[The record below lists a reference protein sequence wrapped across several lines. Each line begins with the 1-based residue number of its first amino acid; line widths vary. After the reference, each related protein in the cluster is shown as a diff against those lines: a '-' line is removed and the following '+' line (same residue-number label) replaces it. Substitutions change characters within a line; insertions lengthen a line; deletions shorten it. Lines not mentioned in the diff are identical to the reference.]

1 MELRQLRYF
10 VTAIEAGTLTKAA
23 EILSVA
29 QPAVSQQ
36 ILKLEEELGEQL
48 LMRHSRGVEPTEAGA
63 RLLSHAAAILR
74 QLDAAREDLNE
85 LKGEPAGEVR
95 IGMPRSITELIGVS
109 LFEECGRRLPKVGVT
124 MIERLSEGLNEL
136 LADGRLDLAFSYNP
150 EQLAASAYE
159 PLVQLDLSLVAPK
172 DVPLPASSEGTIP
185 FAMAAKLPLI
195 MPTLPHGLRVLAE
208 ETAAAAGLALN
219 IAHQIDSVSL
229 IAEMV
234 IANLGCTIHPIG
246 AFRRA
251 VAGGMV
257 VCRRIV
263 DPPLS
268 RTLYLCYS
276 RRRPL
281 SRAQLA
287 VRELMRGMIERMG
300 ADGAFIDPVASDL
313 DRGRSGQLS
322 GALP

>member
-74 QLDAAREDLNE
+74 QLDAARQDLDE
-85 LKGEPAGEVR
+85 LKGEAAGEVR
-95 IGMPRSITELIGVS
+95 VGMPRSITELIGVRF
-109 LFEECGRRLPKVGVT
+109 FEECGRRLPKIGLT

-136 LADGRLDLAFSYNP
+136 LAEGRLDLAFSYNP
-150 EQLAASAYE
+150 EQL
-159 PLVQLDLSLVAPK
+159 VQLDLSLVAPP
-172 DVPLPASSEGTIP
+172 DVVLPTTSDGTVP
-185 FAMAAKLPLI
+185 FAVAAKLPLI
-195 MPTLPHGLRVLAE
+195 MPTQPHGLRALAE
-208 ETAAAAGLALN
+208 ETAAASGLVLN
-219 IAHQIDSVSL
+219 IVHQVDSVSL

-234 IANLGCTIHPIG
+234 IANLGCTIHPVG

-251 VAGGMV
+251 AATGLVI
-257 VCRRIV
+257 CRRIV

-287 VRELMRGMIERMG
+287 VRELMRDMIERTS
-300 ADGAFIDPVASDL
+300 AAGAFLEPLAQEG
-313 DRGRSGQLS
+313 GRVLAA
-322 GALP
+322 ALP

>member
-74 QLDAAREDLNE
+74 QLDAARQDLDE
-85 LKGEPAGEVR
+85 LKGEAAGEVR
-95 IGMPRSITELIGVS
+95 VGMPRSITELIGVRF
-109 LFEECGRRLPKVGVT
+109 FEECGRRLPKIGLT

-136 LADGRLDLAFSYNP
+136 LAEGRLDLAFSYNP
-150 EQLAASAYE
+150 EQLAMLAYE
-159 PLVQLDLSLVAPK
+159 PLVQLDLSLVAPP
-172 DVPLPASSEGTIP
+172 DVVLPTTSDGTVP
-185 FAMAAKLPLI
+185 FAVAAKLPLI
-195 MPTLPHGLRVLAE
+195 MPTQPHGLRALAE
-208 ETAAAAGLALN
+208 ETAAASGLVLN
-219 IAHQIDSVSL
+219 IVHQVDSVSL

-234 IANLGCTIHPIG
+234 IANLGCTIHPVG

-251 VAGGMV
+251 AATGLVI
-257 VCRRIV
+257 CRRIV

-287 VRELMRGMIERMG
+287 VRELMRDMIERTS
-300 ADGAFIDPVASDL
+300 AAGAFLEPLAQEG
-313 DRGRSGQLS
+313 GRVLAA
-322 GALP
+322 ALP

>member
-74 QLDAAREDLNE
+74 QLDAARQDLDE
-85 LKGEPAGEVR
+85 LKGEPTGEVR

-109 LFEECGRRLPKVGVT
+109 LIEECGHRLPKVGLT
-124 MIERLSEGLNEL
+124 MIERLSEGLNEM
-136 LADGRLDLAFSYNP
+136 LANGRLDLGFSYNP
-150 EQLAASAYE
+150 EQLAALAYE
-159 PLVQLDLSLVAPK
+159 PLVQLDLSLVAPR
-172 DVPLPASSEGTIP
+172 DVALPPSSDGTIP
-185 FAMAAKLPLI
+185 FATAAQLPLI
-195 MPTLPHGLRVLAE
+195 MPTLPHGLRLLAE
-208 ETAAAAGLALN
+208 ETASAAGLALN
-219 IAHQIDSVSL
+219 VVHQVDSVSL

-234 IANLGCTIHPIG
+234 IANLGSTIHPVG
-246 AFRRA
+246 VFRRA
-251 VAGGMV
+251 VDAGMV
-257 VCRRIV
+257 TCRRIV

-287 VRELMRGMIERMG
+287 VRELMRGMIEQMSAG
-300 ADGAFIDPVASDL
+300 SGVVEPVAGDP
-313 DRGRSGQLS
+313 GRKRREILTGV
-322 GALP
+322 LP

>member
-10 VTAIEAGTLTKAA
+10 VTAIEAGTLTRAA
-23 EILSVA
+23 EMLSVA

-63 RLLSHAAAILR
+63 RLLGHASAILR
-74 QLDAAREDLNE
+74 QLEIARQDLDE
-85 LKGEPAGEVR
+85 LKGEPRGEVR
-95 IGMPRSITELIGVS
+95 IGLPRSISDLIGVR
-109 LFEECGRRLPKVGVT
+109 LFEMCGDRLPKIGLT

-136 LADGRLDLAFSYNP
+136 LMEGRLDLAFSYNP
-150 EQLAASAYE
+150 EQQATLACE
-159 PLVQLDLSLVAPK
+159 PLVQLDLSLIAPRGFPLQAASDETISFAAVAQ
-172 DVPLPASSEGTIP
+172 
-185 FAMAAKLPLI
+185 LPLI
-195 MPTLPHGLRVLAE
+195 MPTKPHGLRALAE
-208 ETAAAAGLALN
+208 ETASAAGVTLN
-219 IAHQIDSVSL
+219 IVHQVDSVSL

-234 IANLGCTIHPIG
+234 IANLGCTIHPLG

-251 VAGGMV
+251 AAAGMV
-257 VCRRIV
+257 AHRRIV

-287 VRELMRGMIERMG
+287 VRELMREMIEGKRGG
-300 ADGAFIDPVASDL
+300 ASPAEPIAGEGAA
-313 DRGRSGQLS
+313 LS